1 MLEKNFNRIT
11 SDIQYS
17 CSCVCEKGTNE
28 QKSKMRK
35 ILLEGIKKIGTSE
48 VMEEIRKDFQDFS
61 KILGNPNYMP
71 PAH

>member
-1 MLEKNFNRIT
+1 MLETNFNRIT

-48 VMEEIRKDFQDFS
+48 VMEEIRKDFQEFL
-61 KILGNPNYMP
+61 KNPNYMP

>member
-28 QKSKMRK
+28 QKSKMR

-48 VMEEIRKDFQDFS
+48 VMEEIRKDFQDF
-61 KILGNPNYMP
+61 LGNPNYMP